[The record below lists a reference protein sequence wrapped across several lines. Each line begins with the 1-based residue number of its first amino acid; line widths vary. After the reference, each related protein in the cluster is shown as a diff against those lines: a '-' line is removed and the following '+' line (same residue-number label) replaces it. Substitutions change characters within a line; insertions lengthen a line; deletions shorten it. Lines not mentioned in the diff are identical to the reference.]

1 MNIELFR
8 LPKDY
13 FLGSGPIHGDD
24 CVVHDDGPCTCGL
37 DEVLEDEMYEE
48 FGEQ

>member
-1 MNIELFR
+1 MNLEMLR

-13 FLGSGPIHGDD
+13 LLISASRHMDE

-37 DEVLEDEMYEE
+37 DEVLEDEMHEE
-48 FGEQ
+48 LGD